1 MSNILEKAFWC
12 LQPYV
17 KYPGKGLLMPT
28 AFSKL
33 FAVGKCEKKIAK
45 NPIWR
50 LWIKAE
56 LILIT
61 MFRPTYMPNLVTLAW
76 KMSSGMSN
84 EASSLNGQLCAYL
97 MRQNLRKWSVKNYGC
112 ESVNGDFPCA
122 KLENAKKNR
131 QKLCKNPELIL
142 ITMLSPTFVPNLVT
156 LAWKMNSGMP
166 KEAGSLNGPLCAY
179 LMRQNLHDRTC
190 PRS

>member
-1 MSNILEKAFWC
+1 MSGEVKLGEADYTVFWERLLFMSNILCQISWRKAFWC

-28 AFSKL
+28 ALCQISWKRPFDAYSL
-33 FAVGKCEKKIAK
+33 FIAFRCWKMGKQFAK
-45 NPIWR
+45 NPIWW

-61 MFRPTYMPNLVTLAW
+61 MFRPTYMTNLVTLAW

-97 MRQNLRKWSVKNYGC
+97 MRQNL
-112 ESVNGDFPCA
+112 
-122 KLENAKKNR
+122 
-131 QKLCKNPELIL
+131 
-142 ITMLSPTFVPNLVT
+142 
-156 LAWKMNSGMP
+156 
-166 KEAGSLNGPLCAY
+166 
-179 LMRQNLHDRTC
+179 HDRTC